1 MDKYELNGKT
11 YILIETSPSSL
22 CTGCV
27 FEVTEKSED
36 TLCQYC
42 DMDTMFKEENRMN
55 TENLPLGVY
64 RGFSVV
70 IASEFISGAD
80 IEYSCNEGNTWLKIP
95 EYNPQ
100 SKNDIYRVSN
110 SEFLFRVK
118 KKETVRY
125 VYLNTTMGYPEDFPE
140 SNAVVTFDST
150 NKPTKV
156 TLK

>member
-1 MDKYELNGKT
+1 MKKYELNGKT
-11 YILIETSPSSL
+11 YIKVETKPSSL

-27 FEVTEKSED
+27 FEVTERSED

-80 IEYSCNEGNTWLKIP
+80 IEYSHNSGTTWLKIP

-110 SEFLFRVK
+110 SNYLFRVK

-125 VYLNTTMGYPEDFPE
+125 MYLNTSMGEEKDSGYN
-140 SNAVVTFDST
+140 NAVVTFDNT